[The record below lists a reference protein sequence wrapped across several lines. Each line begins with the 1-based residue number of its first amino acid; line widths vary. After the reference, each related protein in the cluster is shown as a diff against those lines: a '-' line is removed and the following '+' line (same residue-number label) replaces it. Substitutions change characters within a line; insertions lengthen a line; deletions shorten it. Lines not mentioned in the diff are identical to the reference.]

1 MVSKA
6 ILRVVSEPA
15 DLSNAD
21 VPRTFT
27 VWEWTHVCCTDEES
41 WKSENVDIE
50 TVATFHSISTTHTTS
65 MIRNG

>member
-27 VWEWTHVCCTDEES
+27 VWEWTQVCCTDP
-41 WKSENVDIE
+41 SENVDIE
-50 TVATFHSISTTHTTS
+50 TVTTFHSISTTHTTS